1 MAESKRKNDKIA
13 CPETHYLSPN
23 DIVKDQSL
31 THEEKK
37 GALCTWEQDARQL
50 VTASNEGMPGSEEG
64 INKDDHHRLGEVGR
78 AMAKIGESPKHKP
91 SH

>member
-37 GALCTWEQDARQL
+37 VHSAHG
-50 VTASNEGMPGSEEG
+50 NKMPA
-64 INKDDHHRLGEVGR
+64 NL
-78 AMAKIGESPKHKP
+78 
-91 SH
+91 